1 MVQPY
6 PSGGGQVPEP
16 QKPAPPAS
24 VHYAVRL
31 MYAGAVLSVVVLL
44 AALIT
49 IGSVR
54 TAVHHAYPG
63 YSASRVRSAA
73 LVVVVTDVI
82 LQVITV
88 GLWLWMA
95 RANRAGNSWARIVA
109 SVLFGL
115 NTIFLLLSFARP
127 HASIGAVLNLLI
139 WLVGLGAIVLLWRR
153 DSTDYITATQRP

>member
-1 MVQPY
+1 MYQPY

-16 QKPAPPAS
+16 PRPGPPAS
-24 VHYAVRL
+24 VQNAVRL
-31 MYAGAVLSVVVLL
+31 MYAGAVLSVVVLV
-44 AALIT
+44 AALLT

-54 TAVHHAYPG
+54 TAIHNADPS
-63 YSASRVRSAA
+63 YSASRVRSTA
-73 LVVVVTDVI
+73 LVVVLTDVI
-82 LQVITV
+82 LQAITV

-95 RANRAGNSWARIVA
+95 AANKAGNNWARIVA

-139 WLVGLGAIVLLWRR
+139 WLVGLGAFILLWRR
-153 DSTDYITATQRP
+153 DSSDYIAAAQRP

>member
-1 MVQPY
+1 MVEPY

-16 QKPAPPAS
+16 QKPALPAS

-31 MYAGAVLSVVVLL
+31 MYAGAVLSVVVLV

-54 TAVHHAYPG
+54 TAVHHAYPT

-95 RANRAGNSWARIVA
+95 MANKAGASWARIVA

-153 DSTDYITATQRP
+153 DSTDYIAAAKRP